1 MEYQKVINLQSSKLR
16 TRNWIE
22 TEDESWGTYNASNEI
37 IVKTSVIRSNLYDYS
52 DPYIH
57 VKGTIAVPNTG
68 TAAVPNSRNRKVIF
82 KNCTPFTNCISEIN
96 NTQVDDAHDIDVVM
110 PVYILIEYNN
120 IYSKTSR
127 SLWQCFRDKP
137 TLGDNIDIIDFPWWQ
152 Q

>member
-52 DPYIH
+52 DPYID
-57 VKGTIAVPNTG
+57 VKGTITVPNTG
-68 TAAVPNSRNRKVIF
+68 TAAAPNSRNRKVIF